1 MMVYGTREKALV
13 RNDLWLALNVNHVG
27 LSNMIELR
35 QENSVIDVV
44 VVVVN
49 LLFSPLVRSIARD
62 LESKY

>member
-1 MMVYGTREKALV
+1 MMVYGIREKALV